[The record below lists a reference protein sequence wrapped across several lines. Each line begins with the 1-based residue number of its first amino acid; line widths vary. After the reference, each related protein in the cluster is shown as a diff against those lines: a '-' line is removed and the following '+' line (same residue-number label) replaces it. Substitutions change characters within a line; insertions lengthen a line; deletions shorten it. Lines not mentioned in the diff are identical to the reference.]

1 MKYFTRELEHIER
14 WKDLRKEL
22 FRNEEPA
29 VKLIGMT
36 TPSEEMAS
44 QGVTTET
51 LPAYTARQ
59 SHESDGTYEDDLK
72 LNKKLISWGHH
83 TCLEAVQFV
92 YYVTGVS
99 KSLAG
104 QWTRHR
110 IGIGW
115 TFRSTRYV
123 KANKNMFIYPALEY
137 MDSDDAVRTAYGIY
151 EREHKRAMDVYDE
164 LKGLGVRNQE
174 LRRLMPV
181 GWSTA
186 AYVYVNARSL
196 RHFFELR
203 LDKSAEWEIRRL
215 AYTMFND
222 AMGIAPT
229 LFEDLT
235 GDETSG

>member
-1 MKYFTRELEHIER
+1 MKHFKRELDHIER
-14 WKDLRKEL
+14 WKDLRKDL
-22 FRNEEPA
+22 FRNEEPQI
-29 VKLIGMT
+29 KLIGMT
-36 TPSEEMAS
+36 TPTEEMIS
-44 QGVTTET
+44 LGVTTET

-59 SHESDGTYEDDLK
+59 SHESSGTYEDDLN
-72 LNKKLISWGHH
+72 LNKKLISWGHQ

-123 KANKNMFIYPALEY
+123 KASKNTFIYPALEY
-137 MDSDDAVRTAYGIY
+137 IDSEDVVRSAYGAY
-151 EREHKRAMDVYDE
+151 EREHKRAIEVYDE
-164 LKGLGVRNQE
+164 LKELGIRNQE

-215 AYTMFND
+215 AYMMFD
-222 AMGIAPT
+222 SVMGIAPT
-229 LFEDLT
+229 LFEDLA
-235 GDETSG
+235 GEIL

>member
-1 MKYFTRELEHIER
+1 MKYFADEYRHIER
-14 WKDLRKEL
+14 WKGLRKDL

-36 TPSEEMAS
+36 TPTEEIMS

-59 SHESDGTYEDDLK
+59 SHESAGTHEDDLR
-72 LNKKLISWGHH
+72 LNKKLISWEHL

-123 KANKNMFIYPALEY
+123 KASKNMFIYPALEY
-137 MDSDDAVRTAYGIY
+137 LDSEDAVKAAYRAY
-151 EREHKRAMDVYDE
+151 EREHRHAMEVYDE
-164 LKGLGVRNQE
+164 LKDLGIRNQE

-215 AYTMFND
+215 AYLMFND
-222 AMGIAPT
+222 VMKIAPT
-229 LFEDLT
+229 LFEDLL
-235 GDETSG
+235 G

>member
-1 MKYFTRELEHIER
+1 LKYFAEEYAHIER
-14 WKDLRKEL
+14 WKELRKDL

-36 TPSEEMAS
+36 TPTEEMS
-44 QGVTTET
+44 SLGVTTET

-59 SHESDGTYEDDLK
+59 SHESEGTHEDDLR
-72 LNKKLISWGHH
+72 LNRKLISWKHL

-123 KANKNMFIYPALEY
+123 KASKNSFVYPALEY
-137 MDSDDAVRTAYGIY
+137 LDSEDAVRTAYQAY
-151 EREHKRAMDVYDE
+151 DREHRHAMEVYEE
-164 LKGLGVRNQE
+164 LKAMGVRNQE

-181 GWSTA
+181 GWATA

-215 AYTMFND
+215 AYLMFNHV
-222 AMGIAPT
+222 MGIAPS
-229 LFEDLT
+229 LFEDLLA
-235 GDETSG
+235 